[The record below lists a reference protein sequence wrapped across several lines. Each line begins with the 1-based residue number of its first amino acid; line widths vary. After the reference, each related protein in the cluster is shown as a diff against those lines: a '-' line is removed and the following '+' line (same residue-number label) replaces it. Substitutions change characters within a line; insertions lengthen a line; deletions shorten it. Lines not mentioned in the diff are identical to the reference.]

1 MRIIR
6 RVADMGRWSENE
18 RRQGRRIA
26 FVPTMGFLHDGHL
39 SLVRDAKK
47 RGDRVVVS
55 IFVNP
60 TQFAAGEDF
69 AGYPR
74 DFSRD
79 SGLLEAENVDVLFHP
94 TPEEMYPE
102 ACQTRVDVETLG
114 KPLCG
119 MLRPGHFQGVAT
131 VVTKLFNA
139 VRPHVAIF
147 GEKDY
152 QQLQLIRRLVRD
164 LMYDIEIV
172 GHPIVRESDGVAMSS
187 RNAYLTAKERRAAA
201 CLSRSLRKAQAL
213 VRRGEVS
220 ARTIIDTVGADLR
233 SEPLATVEYVKVADL
248 ETLED
253 LEQISGA
260 ALLAIAVR
268 IGKARLIDNQV
279 LAR

>member
-1 MRIIR
+1 
-6 RVADMGRWSENE
+6 
-18 RRQGRRIA
+18 
-26 FVPTMGFLHDGHL
+26 
-39 SLVRDAKK
+39 
-47 RGDRVVVS
+47 
-55 IFVNP
+55 
-60 TQFAAGEDF
+60 
-69 AGYPR
+69 
-74 DFSRD
+74 
-79 SGLLEAENVDVLFHP
+79 
-94 TPEEMYPE
+94 
-102 ACQTRVDVETLG
+102 
-114 KPLCG
+114 
-119 MLRPGHFQGVAT
+119 
-131 VVTKLFNA
+131 
-139 VRPHVAIF
+139 
-147 GEKDY
+147 
-152 QQLQLIRRLVRD
+152 
-164 LMYDIEIV
+164 MYDIEIV